1 MYRFELDVS
10 SVSKGSLQQVSIV
23 PCGSD
28 SLYMCCALEC
38 ITFNHVVFCCMQR
51 VVSSDSA
58 IGAGLIFNAAHL
70 QVITDSMQY
79 MHPCIYIL
87 CELPELYVSIASAN
101 RYVQ

>member
-1 MYRFELDVS
+1 MCRTDLDVS
-10 SVSKGSLQQVSIV
+10 SVSQGSLQQVSIV

-38 ITFNHVVFCCMQR
+38 IAFNHVVFCCMQR

-79 MHPCIYIL
+79 MHLCIYI
-87 CELPELYVSIASAN
+87 YTM
-101 RYVQ
+101 